1 MKEIKKN
8 VLLTFGS
15 AIFSIFLIE
24 FFSLIAIKLI
34 DNRFYRTDQFSKIK
48 LNSNKDQKGIK
59 SRFSFNTHSEF
70 RLSRPAP
77 YKDSAYFEWFI
88 KEEWTNEHPE
98 CKTTISHDGKGY
110 DLSIN
115 DTPNCRG
122 NTIINGW
129 RVTTDQPQNN
139 DKNMCEN
146 VSLLDEFK
154 SSMIFFVIFMLL
166 NLTQINN
173 LICGALSIE
182 NNNIF
187 ILLKTF
193 VATVIFFF
201 INKLVHKYI

>member
-1 MKEIKKN
+1 MRQQDKLRMEIR
-8 VLLTFGS
+8 
-15 AIFSIFLIE
+15 
-24 FFSLIAIKLI
+24 
-34 DNRFYRTDQFSKIK
+34 D
-48 LNSNKDQKGIK
+48 KD
-59 SRFSFNTHSEF
+59 
-70 RLSRPAP
+70 
-77 YKDSAYFEWFI
+77 
-88 KEEWTNEHPE
+88 
-98 CKTTISHDGKGY
+98 
-110 DLSIN
+110 
-115 DTPNCRG
+115 
-122 NTIINGW
+122 
-129 RVTTDQPQNN
+129 N

>member
-1 MKEIKKN
+1 MENRGGTSIEELMRGGGQNSNMNDDDDVINSILSEINADKEQMVNNQQIQEQQQIQQQQQQMQQQQIMKQQQMMKEQMMQEQMMKQKQMEIQRMR
-8 VLLTFGS
+8 
-15 AIFSIFLIE
+15 E
-24 FFSLIAIKLI
+24 QDKL
-34 DNRFYRTDQFSKIK
+34 RM
-48 LNSNKDQKGIK
+48 
-59 SRFSFNTHSEF
+59 E
-70 RLSRPAP
+70 
-77 YKDSAYFEWFI
+77 I
-88 KEEWTNEHPE
+88 KE
-98 CKTTISHDGKGY
+98 D
-110 DLSIN
+110 
-115 DTPNCRG
+115 
-122 NTIINGW
+122 
-129 RVTTDQPQNN
+129 N

>member
-1 MKEIKKN
+1 MEN
-8 VLLTFGS
+8 RGGT
-15 AIFSIFLIE
+15 SIEELM
-24 FFSLIAIKLI
+24 
-34 DNRFYRTDQFSKIK
+34 RGGGQ
-48 LNSNKDQKGIK
+48 NSNMNDDDDVINSILSEINADKEQMVNNQQMQEQKMQEQKMQEQKMQQHQMQQQQMQQQKMHQMQQEQMMKKQMEIQRMREQDKIRMDIKD
-59 SRFSFNTHSEF
+59 
-70 RLSRPAP
+70 
-77 YKDSAYFEWFI
+77 
-88 KEEWTNEHPE
+88 
-98 CKTTISHDGKGY
+98 
-110 DLSIN
+110 
-115 DTPNCRG
+115 
-122 NTIINGW
+122 
-129 RVTTDQPQNN
+129 N

-154 SSMIFFVIFMLL
+154 SSMIFFMIFMLL

>member
-1 MKEIKKN
+1 MENRGGTSIEELMRGGGQNSNMNDDDDVINSILSEINADKEQMVNNQQIQEQQQQMAQQQQMMKEQQMMKQQQMMKEQMMQEQMMKQKQME
-8 VLLTFGS
+8 
-15 AIFSIFLIE
+15 IE
-24 FFSLIAIKLI
+24 RMREQDKLRMEI
-34 DNRFYRTDQFSKIK
+34 
-48 LNSNKDQKGIK
+48 KDQ
-59 SRFSFNTHSEF
+59 
-70 RLSRPAP
+70 
-77 YKDSAYFEWFI
+77 D
-88 KEEWTNEHPE
+88 
-98 CKTTISHDGKGY
+98 
-110 DLSIN
+110 
-115 DTPNCRG
+115 
-122 NTIINGW
+122 
-129 RVTTDQPQNN
+129 N

>member
-1 MKEIKKN
+1 MREQDKLRMEIK
-8 VLLTFGS
+8 
-15 AIFSIFLIE
+15 E
-24 FFSLIAIKLI
+24 
-34 DNRFYRTDQFSKIK
+34 D
-48 LNSNKDQKGIK
+48 
-59 SRFSFNTHSEF
+59 
-70 RLSRPAP
+70 
-77 YKDSAYFEWFI
+77 
-88 KEEWTNEHPE
+88 
-98 CKTTISHDGKGY
+98 
-110 DLSIN
+110 
-115 DTPNCRG
+115 
-122 NTIINGW
+122 
-129 RVTTDQPQNN
+129 N